1 MHESI
6 VKFLADRGSLVQP
19 EALDYLSSLSDPM
32 AKLKRG
38 LRQGREV
45 PFVLTLEQARLL
57 TGGDGD
63 DVPEPKRLPEPEP
76 VEAVERD
83 PPPDTAPEPGPDPSP
98 EPTEAPGSP
107 EPTEPRPSPT
117 STPPDGTPDEPT
129 DTSPTGSPEDRT
141 GAVDEA
147 SDTPSGQETP
157 TDRTEAPRTRGSP
170 KPSTQP
176 KAREAPSAQA
186 NGAPKPRGF
195 RDEVKQV
202 AEEVKVLLDVTG
214 DSICEGHIEDFTK
227 LFRDRY
233 NRMRRLFRRRREMVG
248 ATTINRLKAGQ
259 PVKVIG
265 IVNDVKTTKNGHRI
279 IEFEDETGDAVALAP
294 KSQGRLLELADT
306 LLLDEVVGI
315 TGKMG
320 NSRGG
325 DGLIIIEEIVR
336 PDLPLDRK
344 PATEPGAGSLMVV
357 SDIHIGADTFLDQ
370 GWQGFLDWMHDQVP
384 SAGGDVRYLVINGD
398 LVEGVGIYP
407 GQEHELH
414 IDNVVDQCKAAAEDL
429 AGLPDELAI
438 YVLPG
443 NHDPVRPAE
452 PQPAFPE
459 TLTEMFPDNVQFLG
473 NPCTLS
479 FNGVEGLFYH
489 GVSLFDYFEA
499 LSNCSIQKPIE
510 TMVEMLRRRHI
521 CPIYGGKTPLAP
533 EHRDY
538 LCIDRV
544 PDLFVTGHVH
554 TAQTGEYRGTR
565 LINASTWQE
574 QTDYQRMMGFQPDP
588 CKAFK
593 IDLSDLGV
601 KTFLFDHE
609 EGTGGIQVENPDD
622 PRHALQKV
630 MAR

>member
-32 AKLKRG
+32 AKLKQG
-38 LRQGREV
+38 LRRGREV

-57 TGGDGD
+57 TGTDGD
-63 DVPEPKRLPEPEP
+63 QVPEPKRLPEPEP

-83 PPPDTAPEPGPDPSP
+83 PEPV
-98 EPTEAPGSP
+98 
-107 EPTEPRPSPT
+107 EPRPGARDDTEVASPP
-117 STPPDGTPDEPT
+117 SPPTDGTSDQPATKAP
-129 DTSPTGSPEDRT
+129 SAART
-141 GAVDEA
+141 GEIDEDA
-147 SDTPSGQETP
+147 PEEQGSEPDPP
-157 TDRTEAPRTRGSP
+157 TTADRSSEPRTRGSP

-176 KAREAPSAQA
+176 KARDAPSAQA
-186 NGAPKPRGF
+186 NGAPEPRGF

-214 DSICEGHIEDFTK
+214 DSICEGSIDDFTK

-294 KSQGRLLELADT
+294 KSEGRLLELADT

-325 DGLIIIEEIVR
+325 DGLIIIDEIVR

-344 PATEPGAGSLMVV
+344 PSTDPGAGSLMVV
-357 SDIHIGADTFLDQ
+357 SDVHIGADTFLDQ
-370 GWQGFLDWMHDQVP
+370 GWQGFIDWMHDQVP
-384 SAGGDVRYLVINGD
+384 SGGGDVRYMVINGD

-407 GQEHELH
+407 GQEDELH
-414 IDNVVDQCKAAAEDL
+414 IGNVVDQCKASAEDL
-429 AGLPDELAI
+429 ASLPDELAI

-459 TLTEMFPDNVQFLG
+459 SLTEMFPSNVRFLG
-473 NPCTLS
+473 NPCTVS

-489 GVSLFDYFEA
+489 GVSLIDHFEA
-499 LSNCSIQKPIE
+499 LSNCSISKPIE
-510 TMVEMLRRRHI
+510 TMVEMLRRRHL

>member
-6 VKFLADRGSLVQP
+6 VKFLADRGALIQP

-32 AKLKRG
+32 GKLKQG
-38 LRQGREV
+38 LRKGREV
-45 PFVLTLEQARLL
+45 PFVLTLEQARFL
-57 TGGDGD
+57 TDAEGEDI
-63 DVPEPKRLPEPEP
+63 PEPKRLPEPEP
-76 VEAVERD
+76 VEEVDREPEPPEPAPEADEEPSAPTGQPAQEDDETPAAESSD
-83 PPPDTAPEPGPDPSP
+83 PPATPASPDQPATEDDHPAEDDGPTAE
-98 EPTEAPGSP
+98 GS
-107 EPTEPRPSPT
+107 
-117 STPPDGTPDEPT
+117 D
-129 DTSPTGSPEDRT
+129 
-141 GAVDEA
+141 
-147 SDTPSGQETP
+147 Q
-157 TDRTEAPRTRGSP
+157 PRTRGSP

-176 KAREAPSAQA
+176 KARQAPSAQA

-202 AEEVKVLLDVTG
+202 SEAVKVLLDVTG
-214 DSICEGHIEDFTK
+214 DSICEGSIDDFTK

-279 IEFEDETGDAVALAP
+279 VELEDETGDAVALAP
-294 KSQGRLLELADT
+294 KSEGRLIELADT

-325 DGLIIIEEIVR
+325 DGLIIIDEIVR

-344 PATEPGAGSLMVV
+344 PSTDPGAGSLMVV
-357 SDIHIGADTFLDQ
+357 SDVHIGADTFLDQ
-370 GWQGFLDWMHDQVP
+370 GWQSFIDWMHDQVP
-384 SAGGDVRYLVINGD
+384 SGGGDVRYLVVNGD

-407 GQEHELH
+407 GQEDELH
-414 IDNVVDQCKAAAEDL
+414 IGNVVDQCKASAEDL
-429 AGLPDELAI
+429 ASLPDELAI

-459 TLTEMFPDNVQFLG
+459 SLTEMFPDNVRFLG
-473 NPCTLS
+473 NPCTIS

-489 GVSLFDYFEA
+489 GVSLIDHFEA
-499 LSNCSIQKPIE
+499 LTNCSISKPIE
-510 TMVEMLRRRHI
+510 TMVEMLRRRHL

-593 IDLSDLGV
+593 VDLSTLGV
-601 KTFLFDHE
+601 QTFLFDHE

-630 MAR
+630 IAP